1 MADSVLRPCEM
12 QTPDATYLMYSNAE
26 DVTCLDVFI
35 LFTCCNTDLGKRK
48 KFLRETEGGSSLEIN
63 CELKPVKCGTTF
75 FFTQFW
81 KGRPFHSH
89 NKVQLEKNA
98 TGLTLNISGSIRD
111 RLDLQSSANR
121 SGIRL

>member
-63 CELKPVKCGTTF
+63 CELKPFECGMTF
-75 FFTQFW
+75 FFTQLW
-81 KGRPFHSH
+81 KESTIP
-89 NKVQLEKNA
+89 
-98 TGLTLNISGSIRD
+98 
-111 RLDLQSSANR
+111 
-121 SGIRL
+121 